1 MTSRTTSRR
10 NTTRRTSPRSTKAAV
25 KLAPPPEVATK
36 GERTRAALIE
46 AGHKLFIHQGY
57 HGTSMREIA
66 DEAGL
71 ALGGI
76 YNHFGSK
83 EAIFVAMLMDRH
95 PFLGVLPAL
104 QAAQGQTVEE
114 IVRDAASLMIA
125 ELGKD
130 DTFLNMMFI
139 ELVEF
144 NGSHIPQ
151 MFQTF
156 FPPLMEFAQRLQQV
170 RGPLR
175 NIPLPIILRAFIGLF
190 FSFFITDL
198 IIGSQLP
205 PALRDK
211 SFDYFVDIYLHGILA
226 KD

>member
-1 MTSRTTSRR
+1 MAKRTISKQ
-10 NTTRRTSPRSTKAAV
+10 STQSSKSV
-25 KLAPPPEVATK
+25 MQPTPPEEPATK
-36 GERTRAALIE
+36 GRRTRATLVE
-46 AGHKLFIHQGY
+46 AGHKLFINQGY

-83 EAIFVAMLMDRH
+83 EDIFVAMLSERH
-95 PFLGVLPAL
+95 PFLAVLPAL
-104 QAAQGQTVEE
+104 QEAQGKTVEE
-114 IVRDAASLMIA
+114 LVRDAADRMVKQLSQ
-125 ELGKD
+125 D
-130 DTFLNMMFI
+130 DTFLNMMFV

-144 NGSHIPQ
+144 KGKHIPQ
-151 MFQTF
+151 MFQAF
-156 FPPLMEFAQRLQQV
+156 FPPLLEFAQRFQQV

-175 NIPLPIILRAFIGLF
+175 DIPLPIVLRAFIGLF

-205 PALRDK
+205 LEMKDK

-226 KD
+226 KG

>member
-1 MTSRTTSRR
+1 MTSGT
-10 NTTRRTSPRSTKAAV
+10 TTRRHTARKTSPRSAKAAV
-25 KLAPPPEVATK
+25 KSAPPSEPATK
-36 GERTRAALIE
+36 GGRTRAALID
-46 AGHKLFIHQGY
+46 AGHKLFISQGY

-83 EAIFVAMLMDRH
+83 EDIFVAMLLEHH
-95 PFLGVLPAL
+95 PFLAVLPAL

-114 IVRDAASLMIA
+114 IVHDAASLMIK

-144 NGSHIPQ
+144 KGSHIPQ
-151 MFQTF
+151 LFQIF
-156 FPPLMEFAQRLQQV
+156 FPPLLEFAQRLQQV

-175 NIPLPIILRAFIGLF
+175 DIPLPIILRAFLGLF

-198 IIGSQLP
+198 IFGSQLP
-205 PALRDK
+205 PAMKDK

-226 KD
+226 KG